1 MRKTLGVVVML
12 VVALMISANFSRAG
26 PDDTVAVEQ
35 TYLANAS
42 LDIGT
47 ISGQL
52 DVVRT
57 TEQVFAVS
65 SLSVSRSTTVVV
77 RDTSDVEQWT
87 HNRSVSTY
95 GSRAIHRTDNGWR
108 VLRT

>member
-1 MRKTLGVVVML
+1 MRKMLGVIVML

-26 PDDTVAVEQ
+26 PDDTIAVEQ

-47 ISGQL
+47 IADRL
-52 DVVRT
+52 DVLRT
-57 TEQVFAVS
+57 TEQVVVVS
-65 SLSVSRSTTVVV
+65 SLSVSRSTSVVA
-77 RDTSDVEQWT
+77 RDTSDVEQWM
-87 HNRSVSTY
+87 HNRRVSAAR
-95 GSRAIHRTDNGWR
+95 SLAMHRTDNGWR